1 MNSLCK
7 TMDSILV
14 LRTLTNGL
22 NCIMEKNM
30 ACLGSS
36 MKAGPYLESFY
47 HQPKR
52 RIVMYKVM
60 IVEDE
65 ELVRRGISLL
75 THWDQFDMKLIGE
88 AKNGA
93 EGLEMALK
101 FRPDIILTDIRMP
114 VLSGIDMIDT
124 IQKTYSP
131 AFIILSAYS
140 DFDYAKKALKMK
152 VSDYLVKPFSDKDL
166 EESLKNAIETIV
178 ESRNRQ
184 VISQKLESIS
194 NSTLATFNQYL
205 SQHHTSKNTN
215 LDKVLN
221 IIHHRFSDN
230 LSLKQIGEELLV
242 SESYLSKLFKEESGY
257 TFHDYLIQYRMKKA
271 CDFLSDNQIKIY
283 EVADKIGFK
292 DQRYFS
298 VIFRK
303 YVGMTPMQFKEKLV
317 VKKNDK

>member
-1 MNSLCK
+1 
-7 TMDSILV
+7 V
-14 LRTLTNGL
+14 
-22 NCIMEKNM
+22 
-30 ACLGSS
+30 
-36 MKAGPYLESFY
+36 
-47 HQPKR
+47 
-52 RIVMYKVM
+52 YKVM

-88 AKNGA
+88 AKNGE
-93 EGLEMALK
+93 EGLEMALR

-114 VLSGIDMIDT
+114 VLSGIDMIDA

-140 DFDYAKKALKMK
+140 DFEYAKKALKMK
-152 VSDYLVKPFSDKDL
+152 VSDYLVKPFSDEDL

-178 ESRNRQ
+178 ENKNRN
-184 VISQKLESIS
+184 VISQKLASIS
-194 NSTLATFNQYL
+194 NSTLATFNEYL
-205 SQHHTSKNTN
+205 SQHHTSKNSN
-215 LDKVLN
+215 FDKALS
-221 IIHHRFSDN
+221 IIHHRFAEN

-271 CDFLSDNQIKIY
+271 CDYLSDNQVKIY

-303 YVGMTPMQFKEKLV
+303 NVGMTPMQFKEKLV
-317 VKKNDK
+317 VRKNEK